1 MNRVNVFLTGILAGA
16 IVATLGFLLT
26 HPGAKAYAEAN
37 GEAGGGLVLA
47 TPSSSAADLG
57 ALVYVLKTSPPED
70 ATLTV
75 YKVEQ
80 GKQLVLIASRRI
92 VWDLKAYDFSS
103 NGKGLSVED
112 AQKAIEEAEKK
123 RKEKDGKK

>member
-26 HPGAKAYAEAN
+26 NTANRAYAEAN
-37 GEAGGGLVLA
+37 GEGGGGLILA
-47 TPSSSAADLG
+47 TPSSSSADVG
-57 ALVYVLKTSPPED
+57 SLVYVLKTSPPED

-75 YKVEQ
+75 YKVDQ
-80 GKQLVLIASRRI
+80 GKTLVLIASRRI

-103 NGKGLSVED
+103 NGKGLSVQD
-112 AQKAIEEAEKK
+112 AQKEIEEAERK
-123 RKEKDGKK
+123 RKEKEGKK

>member
-1 MNRVNVFLTGILAGA
+1 MNRLNVLLTGVLAGA
-16 IVATLGFLLT
+16 IVATIGFVLVRGNQ
-26 HPGAKAYAEAN
+26 PAWAEAN

-57 ALVYVLKTSPPED
+57 SLIYVLKTSPPED

-80 GKQLVLIASRRI
+80 NKRLVLIASRRI
-92 VWDLKAYDFSS
+92 VWDIKAFDFSS
-103 NGKGLSVED
+103 EGKGLSVDE
-112 AQKAIEEAEKK
+112 AKKAIEDFERKQ
-123 RKEKDGKK
+123 KEKDQKK